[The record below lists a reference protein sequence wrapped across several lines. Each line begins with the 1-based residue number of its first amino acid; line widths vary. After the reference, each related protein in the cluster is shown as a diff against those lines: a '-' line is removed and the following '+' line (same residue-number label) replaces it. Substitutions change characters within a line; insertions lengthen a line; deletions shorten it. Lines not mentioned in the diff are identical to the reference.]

1 MSALKELIT
10 MASYQ
15 GEPVK
20 LLFLFAKAE
29 YEQSEKGANKDEN
42 KGHMTPIMC
51 VDKYPTELTNFAE
64 LCREAD
70 NINPEWEFIF
80 VTSMLADVDKEAL
93 DGGLKRMASD
103 IENGENTA
111 MYVVLDRQENVIEMM
126 RS

>member
-10 MASYQ
+10 MSGHQ
-15 GEPVK
+15 SEPVK

-29 YEQSEKGANKDEN
+29 YEASEKGQN
-42 KGHMTPIMC
+42 KGHMTPVMC
-51 VDKYPTELTNFAE
+51 VDKHPNELTNFTE
-64 LCREAD
+64 LCGEAD

-80 VTSMLADVDKEAL
+80 ATSMLADVPKDAL
-93 DGGLKRMASD
+93 DDGLKRMAHD